1 MILMA
6 DQVTVFHMKRGPT
19 ERYFSKDLIK
29 QLQWHKTIMIVKV
42 FQRNLPAAH

>member
-29 QLQWHKTIMIVKV
+29 QLQWHKLLMYVQTLSK
-42 FQRNLPAAH
+42 FLYEK

>member
-6 DQVTVFHMKRGPT
+6 DQVTFFHMKRGPT

-29 QLQWHKTIMIVKV
+29 QLQWHKLLMYVQTLSK
-42 FQRNLPAAH
+42 FLYEK